1 LFPPGNNLPAFG
13 KNASPPKDFS
23 RSSSRMSTASTPFPT
38 EGIKRSQIFSRPG
51 AGFLYEKR
59 SSLPAT
65 VNANVDTLWNN
76 RKKGSI
82 NCEQDIIYKLSKSL
96 PGQLGYGRI
105 YGSKGS
111 LERMEKECRG
121 VLCQNFYYDIDIVNC
136 HPVMLVQF
144 AKNKYQKDLVELEKY
159 CDNRDDYLSR
169 ICECRDDAKTAIIK
183 ILYGGKNEH
192 PFLEPMAQEIKTFT
206 KFLINRD
213 EYKDLADAC
222 RSYKELKEWEK
233 SAVTGIYGAFLSFVL
248 QTEERKCMFAMA
260 DSFEEDGWKVDVYCY
275 DGVMV
280 RKSDLPL
287 EKSLRKAEEVI
298 LTKVGYKL
306 SVISKPFMT
315 FKEFVDELTNKDLY
329 KGVEKSKY
337 LEMKREFEATNFYY
351 APTNEYYE
359 YIKGKEPIVMTQGH
373 ATNYYSAK
381 WIFRMS
387 EKLDDY
393 KEFFPMWN
401 ADPTRRII
409 KTMSMSPSN
418 DVETF
423 SIPIQLQY
431 QKYEEPIN
439 ADPPL
444 EFLELLDI
452 TCANNNILKQ
462 YTLDWLS
469 HLLQKPFDLPGTSLI
484 FTGEKGVGKDT
495 LWDFFMTY
503 VVGTMYSH
511 NYTDTKTFFEKH
523 DCNIMN
529 KFLVKL
535 EEADSKICLE
545 NASVLKSRITGNY
558 NTFNPKN
565 SKTIKAENFCR
576 VVMTTNGSC
585 PVDMSSG
592 ERRFVVIPCSIEKK
606 GDIAYWSTLRT
617 DIFNNQY
624 GRRVASF
631 LLDRDISPFVVQKLP
646 ENEYQAAVIDSRKTS
661 EEKFMEVWDGA
672 ECLASELYDTYKSYC
687 IDNKLDFIRSPISFS
702 KSMLKFM
709 RSVLVIRR
717 TSKGMKYSKK
727 GAAISDD

>member
-1 LFPPGNNLPAFG
+1 M
-13 KNASPPKDFS
+13 D
-23 RSSSRMSTASTPFPT
+23 TASTAFPT
-38 EGIKRSQIFSRPG
+38 DGIKRTQIFSRPG
-51 AGFLYEKR
+51 AGFLYDR
-59 SSLPAT
+59 RASLPAT

-121 VLCQNFYYDIDIVNC
+121 VLCKNFYEDIDIVNC

-144 AKNKYQKDLVELEKY
+144 AKNKYSKDLVELEKY
-159 CDNRDDYLSR
+159 CDNRDDYLAR
-169 ICECRDDAKTAIIK
+169 ICDNRDDAKTAIIK

-192 PFLEPMAQEIKTFT
+192 PFLEPMAQEIKAFT

-233 SAVTGIYGAFLSFVL
+233 NAVTGIYGAFLSFVL

-280 RKSDLPL
+280 RKSDIPL
-287 EKSLRKAEEVI
+287 EKSLSKAMVAI
-298 LTKVGYKL
+298 QDKTGYKVSL
-306 SVISKPFMT
+306 ISKPFMT

-359 YIKGKEPIVMTQGH
+359 YIKGKEPIAMTQAH
-373 ATNYYSAK
+373 ANNYYSAK

-409 KTMSMSPSN
+409 KTLSMRPTE
-418 DVETF
+418 DPETF
-423 SIPIQLQY
+423 TIPIQFQY
-431 QKYEEPIN
+431 QKYEECNTEAPI
-439 ADPPL
+439 
-444 EFLELLDI
+444 EFLELLDL
-452 TCANNNILKQ
+452 TCSNNNILKQ

-469 HLLQKPFDLPGTSLI
+469 HLLQKPFELPGTSLI

-495 LWDFFMTY
+495 LWDFVMAH
-503 VVGTMYSH
+503 VIGTMYSH
-511 NYTDTKTFFEKH
+511 NYADTKTFFEKH
-523 DCNIMN
+523 DCNFMN

-535 EEADSKICLE
+535 EEADSKVCLE
-545 NASVLKSRITGNY
+545 NASVLKSRVTTTY

-565 SKTIKAENFCR
+565 GKTIKAENMAR
-576 VVMTTNGSC
+576 VVATTNGTC

-592 ERRFVVIPCSIEKK
+592 ERRFVIIPCSIEKK
-606 GDIAYWSTLRT
+606 GDIPYWANLRN
-617 DIFNNQY
+617 IMFNDAY
-624 GRRVASF
+624 GRRVASY
-631 LLDRDISPFVVQKLP
+631 LLERDISQFVVQKLP
-646 ENEYQAAVIDSRKTS
+646 ENDYQAAVVESRKSS
-661 EEKFMEVWDGA
+661 EEKFMEDWDGA
-672 ECLASELYDTYKSYC
+672 ECFASELYDTYVAYC
-687 IDNKLDFIRSPISFS
+687 IDNKLDYCRTQIAFS
-702 KSMLKFM
+702 KAILKFA
-709 RSVLVIRR
+709 RSVLVIKR
-717 TSKGMKYSKK
+717 SAKGMKYCKK
-727 GAAISDD
+727 GVAMTDE